1 MPDAEQQYLVEVF
14 VLTNIRAKFTRGEE
28 VKYISHLDMMKMF
41 ERALRRSGLPVY
53 YSQGFNP
60 HPQIVFGL
68 PLSVGV
74 TSEAE
79 YVDITFSEDVDPIQ
93 FIEDLNKQLPD
104 GLKILEANVK
114 TSKSNIMATISKAS
128 YEVLVTIA
136 QNPDIIE
143 VNEKILQY
151 LNRSEIFI
159 KKESKGKVKDV
170 NIRPMIHEMDAY
182 YVVNRGTNEVNKNTR
197 NSNIALLEYID
208 KLNRFHDS
216 KVEDVGNY
224 YGFSLLLS
232 AGSMANLKPEFA
244 LEAFGEWTGLDLE
257 IIKIHR
263 SGLFIDKGDKTLT
276 PLDNELLAI

>member
-1 MPDAEQQYLVEVF
+1 VEVF
-14 VLTNIRAKFTRGEE
+14 VLINIRAKFTRGEE
-28 VKYISHLDMMKMF
+28 LKYISHLDMMRMF

-79 YVDITFSEDVDPIQ
+79 YVDIDFSEDVEPIR
-93 FIEDLNKQLPD
+93 FIEILNKQLPE
-104 GLKILEANVK
+104 GLKILEANIR
-114 TSKSNIMATISKAS
+114 TSKSNIMAAISKAS
-128 YEVLVTIA
+128 YEVLTTIS
-136 QNPDIIE
+136 QNPDIGE
-143 VNEKILQY
+143 VNEKLLQF
-151 LNRSEIFI
+151 LNRHEILV

-170 NIRPMIHEMDAY
+170 NIRPMIHKLYSYLIE
-182 YVVNRGTNEVNKNTR
+182 NREVIEEGKNSR
-197 NSNIALLEYID
+197 FANIALLEYID
-208 KLNRFHDS
+208 KINRSPDL
-216 KVEDVGNY
+216 KEAGIVENY

-232 AGSMANLKPEFA
+232 AGSSANLKPELA
-244 LEAFGEWTGLDLE
+244 LKAFGEWAGYDLDVL
-257 IIKIHR
+257 KIHR

>member
-1 MPDAEQQYLVEVF
+1 MVEVF
-14 VLTNIRAKFTRGEE
+14 VLINIRAKFTRGEE
-28 VKYISHLDMMKMF
+28 LKYISHLDMMRMF

-79 YVDITFSEDVDPIQ
+79 YVDIDFSENIEPKQ
-93 FIEDLNKQLPD
+93 FIEILNRQLPE
-104 GLKILEANVK
+104 GLKILEANIR
-114 TSKSNIMATISKAS
+114 TSKSNIMAAISKAS
-128 YEVLVTIA
+128 YEVLTTIS
-136 QNPDIIE
+136 QNPDISE
-143 VNEKILQY
+143 VNEKLLQFLSRNEIL
-151 LNRSEIFI
+151 I

-170 NIRPMIHEMDAY
+170 NIRPMIHKLYSYPIVSRKNIEEGKD
-182 YVVNRGTNEVNKNTR
+182 NRFT
-197 NSNIALLEYID
+197 NIALLEYID
-208 KLNRFHDS
+208 KINRSHDL
-216 KVEDVGNY
+216 KEADITENY

-232 AGSMANLKPEFA
+232 AGSSANLKPEFA
-244 LEAFGEWTGLDLE
+244 LKAFGEWAGYDFDVL
-257 IIKIHR
+257 KIHR